1 MTVDRQP
8 DALPTPDYDSA
19 DPTTWAPEL
28 DALSAAPDNHRVV
41 FENDRVRVL
50 EVTQEPHSVEP
61 AHHHRWPSL
70 VCLLEGEHLVD
81 HDGVSGEVLLDTR
94 DGLGPLTALSAVW
107 KGPEAL
113 HYVENP
119 TATLIR
125 LLRVELK
132 D

>member
-8 DALPTPDYDSA
+8 ETPPMPVQDST
-19 DPTTWAPEL
+19 DPATWAPEL
-28 DALSAAPDNHRVV
+28 DALSAAPDNHRIV

-50 EVTQEPHSVEP
+50 EVTQQPHSIEP

-81 HDGVSGEVLLDTR
+81 HDGVTGEVLLDTR
-94 DGLGPLTALSAVW
+94 VSLGPLPSLSTAW

-119 TATLIR
+119 TDTVIR

-132 D
+132 S

>member
-1 MTVDRQP
+1 MTVERQP
-8 DALPTPDYDSA
+8 EMASEPVHEGG
-19 DPTTWAPEL
+19 DPATWAPEL

-50 EVTQEPHSVEP
+50 EVTQQPHSIEP

-81 HDGVSGEVLLDTR
+81 HDGVTGEVLLDTR
-94 DGLGPLTALSAVW
+94 GGIGPLTALSALW
-107 KGPEAL
+107 KESEAL

-119 TATLIR
+119 TDTLIR

-132 D
+132 N